1 MFTIVKYRF
10 FTFVNMKNYSASIK
24 GIMDRYP
31 EFKLDQI
38 KDRYINQSHIQP
50 ILNEFEKDVE
60 LSKIG
65 YSVNKEPIHLLKIG
79 SGKIK
84 VLAWSQMHG
93 NESTTTRAT
102 LDVINA
108 LINFKTV
115 ETSDILKNISLYCIP
130 MLNPDGSRKYTRLNY
145 NNVDLNRD
153 AQNLTQPESR
163 ILRKIFDDIKP
174 DFCLNLH
181 GQRTIFSAGATDKSA
196 VMSFL
201 TPAEDKDREVTVKRS
216 ESMKVIAKI
225 AADLKDVLPDQIGRY
240 DDGFNLNCT
249 GDTFQSEG
257 VPTIL
262 FEEGHF
268 PNDYT
273 RETTREFAA
282 ASIISSLRSIA
293 TGTYLDFS
301 TKNYFDIPE
310 NDKKFND
317 ILIKNVRI
325 KDGIKDVSI
334 QFSEKLIDNK
344 VEFIPKIENIEDKI
358 DKYGHREI
366 DGNGKI
372 LELAGYKTPVA
383 NVVVDKIFLNKE
395 ILMVKCD

>member
-1 MFTIVKYRF
+1 MKKYAATIGSI
-10 FTFVNMKNYSASIK
+10 VNLYE
-24 GIMDRYP
+24 D
-31 EFKLDQI
+31 FKLKEIQG
-38 KDRYINQSHIQP
+38 RYINQSHIQP
-50 ILNEFEKDVE
+50 ILNKFEEHVE
-60 LSKIG
+60 ISKIG
-65 YSVNKEPIHLLKIG
+65 FSVNKEPIHLLKIG
-79 SGKIK
+79 SGKTN

-93 NESTTTRAT
+93 NESTTTKAI
-102 LDVINA
+102 LDVFNA
-108 LINFKTV
+108 LISKD
-115 ETSDILKNISLYCIP
+115 SADLKLILDNITLYCIP
-130 MLNPDGSRKYTRLNY
+130 MLNPDGSRKYTRFNY

-153 AQNLTQPESR
+153 AQHLTQPESR
-163 ILRKIFDDIKP
+163 ILRKIFEEIKP

-181 GQRTIFSAGATDKSA
+181 GQRTIFSAGLTNKSA

-201 TPAEDKDREVTVKRS
+201 TPAEDHERNITPKRL
-216 ESMKVIAKI
+216 ESMKVIAQI
-225 AADLKDVLPDQIGRY
+225 AEDLKTVLPEQIGRY

-273 RETTREFAA
+273 RETTREFAV
-282 ASIISSLRSIA
+282 ASIFSSLRSIA
-293 TGTYLDFS
+293 TKSYLNFS
-301 TKNYFDIPE
+301 GEDYFKIPE
-310 NDKKFND
+310 NGKKFND

-325 KDGIKDVSI
+325 KNGIFDVSI
-334 QFSEKLIDNK
+334 QYSEKLEGEK
-344 VEFIPKIENIEDKI
+344 VEFIPKIENISAKI

-372 LELAGYKTPVA
+372 LELEGEKSLVE
-383 NVVVDKIFLNKE
+383 NVVVDKILLNKE

>member
-1 MFTIVKYRF
+1 MP
-10 FTFVNMKNYSASIK
+10 
-24 GIMDRYP
+24 G
-31 EFKLDQI
+31 
-38 KDRYINQSHIQP
+38 
-50 ILNEFEKDVE
+50 
-60 LSKIG
+60 
-65 YSVNKEPIHLLKIG
+65 
-79 SGKIK
+79 
-84 VLAWSQMHG
+84 
-93 NESTTTRAT
+93 
-102 LDVINA
+102 
-108 LINFKTV
+108 
-115 ETSDILKNISLYCIP
+115 
-130 MLNPDGSRKYTRLNY
+130 
-145 NNVDLNRD
+145 
-153 AQNLTQPESR
+153 
-163 ILRKIFDDIKP
+163 
-174 DFCLNLH
+174 
-181 GQRTIFSAGATDKSA
+181 
-196 VMSFL
+196 
-201 TPAEDKDREVTVKRS
+201 
-216 ESMKVIAKI
+216 
-225 AADLKDVLPDQIGRY
+225 QIGRY

-301 TKNYFDIPE
+301 TKDYFDIPE

-325 KDGIKDVSI
+325 KDGIKDVTI
-334 QFSEKLIDNK
+334 QFSEKLIGNS

-358 DKYGHREI
+358 EKYGHREI
-366 DGNGKI
+366 DGDGKI

>member
-1 MFTIVKYRF
+1 MKY
-10 FTFVNMKNYSASIK
+10 AAPIK
-24 GIMDRYP
+24 EIMDRYP
-31 EFKLDQI
+31 DFKLNQI

-50 ILNEFEKDVE
+50 ILNNFEKDVE

-65 YSVNKEPIHLLKIG
+65 YSVNKEPIHLIRIG
-79 SGKIK
+79 NGKIK

-93 NESTTTRAT
+93 NESTTTRAI

-108 LINFKTV
+108 LIHLDTV
-115 ETSDILKNISLYCIP
+115 ETRDILNNISLYCIP
-130 MLNPDGSRKYTRLNY
+130 MLNPDGARKYTRFNY

-163 ILRKIFDDIKP
+163 LLRKVFEEVKP
-174 DFCLNLH
+174 QFCLNLH
-181 GQRTIFSAGATDKSA
+181 GQRTIFSAGLTDKSA

-201 TPAEDKDREVTVKRS
+201 TPAEDEERHLSAKRS
-216 ESMKVIAKI
+216 ESMKIIAQI
-225 AADLKDVLPDQIGRY
+225 ASDLQEVLPGQIGRY

-257 VPTIL
+257 VPTVL

-273 RETTREFAA
+273 REATREFVV

-293 TGTYLDFS
+293 IGTYLDFS
-301 TKNYFDIPE
+301 VEDYFAIPE
-310 NDKKFND
+310 NAKNFND

-325 KDGIKDVSI
+325 LDSIKDVSI
-334 QFSEKLIDNK
+334 QYSEKLVGNK
-344 VEFIPKIENIEDKI
+344 IEFIPKIEKIEDKI
-358 DKYGHREI
+358 DKYGHKEV
-366 DGNGKI
+366 DGDGKI
-372 LELAGYKTPVA
+372 LELEGRKTPVE
-383 NVVVDKIFLNKE
+383 NVIVDKIFLNRE

>member
-1 MFTIVKYRF
+1 MRKYAATID
-10 FTFVNMKNYSASIK
+10 SIMSLY
-24 GIMDRYP
+24 GD
-31 EFKLDQI
+31 FKLKEIQG
-38 KDRYINQSHIQP
+38 RYINQSHIQP
-50 ILNEFEKDVE
+50 ILNKFEEHVE

-65 YSVNKEPIHLLKIG
+65 FSVNKEPIHLLKIG
-79 SGKIK
+79 NGNTK

-93 NESTTTRAT
+93 NESTTTKAI
-102 LDVINA
+102 LDVFNA
-108 LINFKTV
+108 LINNDSADLKV
-115 ETSDILKNISLYCIP
+115 ILDHITLYCVP
-130 MLNPDGSRKYTRLNY
+130 MLNPDGARKYTRFNY

-153 AQNLTQPESR
+153 AQHLTQPESR
-163 ILRKIFDDIKP
+163 ILRKIFEEVKP

-181 GQRTIFSAGATDKSA
+181 GQRTIFSAGLTNKSA

-201 TPAEDKDREVTVKRS
+201 TPAEDQERNITPKRL
-216 ESMKVIAKI
+216 ESMKVIAQI
-225 AADLKDVLPDQIGRY
+225 AEDLKAALPGQIGRY

-273 RETTREFAA
+273 RETTREFAV
-282 ASIISSLRSIA
+282 ASIFSSLRSIA
-293 TGTYLDFS
+293 TKSYLNFS
-301 TKNYFDIPE
+301 GDDYFKIPE
-310 NDKKFND
+310 NGKKFND

-325 KDGIKDVSI
+325 KDGIFDVSI
-334 QFSEKLIDNK
+334 QYSEKLVGEKI
-344 VEFIPKIENIEDKI
+344 EFVPKIENISPKI

-366 DGNGKI
+366 EGEGKI
-372 LELAGYKTPVA
+372 LELVGEKSLVE
-383 NVVVDKIFLNKE
+383 NVVVDKLLLNKE